1 MILPSEHNDSP
12 FDFNHMAVGN
22 DKSDELACRTTSSTT
37 CDAITRILVYS
48 PVSGAFLPARHARPH
63 QTQTE
68 NVDIE
73 PGHDQRRPG
82 ELQSAQRLPQQQRS
96 AGHPTTGTSSDSG
109 ATRQVS

>member
-1 MILPSEHNDSP
+1 MINLTN
-12 FDFNHMAVGN
+12 
-22 DKSDELACRTTSSTT
+22 LACRTTSSTT

-82 ELQSAQRLPQQQRS
+82 ELQSAPASPQQQRS
-96 AGHPTTGTSSDSG
+96 CPSHPGTSSDSG